1 MVHTEEDDDDDVTN
15 DDDQEEGDV
24 DVQDDA
30 GDAGDDDHLRGKV
43 ADVEGGHRVVG
54 SRLLALLARG
64 RRLGLLGSGL
74 LHRCCHSYS
83 LKIGFAKYNF
93 ADGQFNRSLFPVFS
107 FFSAVLSFFLC
118 FFLSF
123 YIILGRKWVENSHHP
138 SST

>member
-1 MVHTEEDDDDDVTN
+1 MVHREEDDDDVTN

-30 GDAGDDDHLRGKV
+30 GDDGDDGHLRGEV

-64 RRLGLLGSGL
+64 RRLGLLGGSL

-118 FFLSF
+118 FF
-123 YIILGRKWVENSHHP
+123 
-138 SST
+138 